1 MFGNLDKGRNS
12 SEKIS
17 FLKNVKKKILKGR
30 EDLLNSFKGNL
41 FPIMSQI

>member
-17 FLKNVKKKILKGR
+17 FSKNVKKFFSKEEKIYLIVLKVIY
-30 EDLLNSFKGNL
+30 F
-41 FPIMSQI
+41 Q